1 MSWLSRLDDKWNIS
15 ESAKDAASVITLG
28 ASKSKYIENPEDA
41 LEDFGKSALSVFT
54 LGVSNQYRKAEEAD
68 ERAAAA
74 ATSANAA
81 RLGAQRTT
89 NFRNMMKSAESTQQS
104 AAELMNLAASGGFA
118 DSSAIMQSF
127 SSGKGQQLETG
138 KYYEELDLYGLSESN
153 AMDAQRSAESRYNR
167 NMTNVGYVASA
178 VGSVAGGVVAG
189 AGGAVLAKSITS

>member
-1 MSWLSRLDDKWNIS
+1 MSWDPWKDIRKGFSSLDDKLNIS
-15 ESAKDAASVITLG
+15 DIHKD
-28 ASKSKYIENPEDA
+28 
-41 LEDFGKSALSVFT
+41 ALSVLT
-54 LGVSNQYRKAEEAD
+54 LGVSNQYEKATDAD

-118 DSSAIMQSF
+118 DSSAIMQSI

-138 KYYEELDLYGLSESN
+138 KYYEELDLYGLSESG
-153 AMDAQRSAESRYNR
+153 AMDAQRSAERRYNR
-167 NMTNVGYVASA
+167 NMTNIGFAIDIGAKVVT
-178 VGSVAGGVVAG
+178 AGMG
-189 AGGAVLAKSITS
+189 

>member
-1 MSWLSRLDDKWNIS
+1 MSWDPWKDIRKGFSSLDDKLNIS
-15 ESAKDAASVITLG
+15 DIHKD
-28 ASKSKYIENPEDA
+28 
-41 LEDFGKSALSVFT
+41 ALSVLT
-54 LGVSNQYRKAEEAD
+54 LGVSNQYEKAKEAD

-118 DSSAIMQSF
+118 DSSAIMQSI

-153 AMDAQRSAESRYNR
+153 AMDAQRSAERRYNR
-167 NMTNVGYVASA
+167 NMTNVGFVAN
-178 VGSVAGGVVAG
+178 VGGS
-189 AGGAVLAKSITS
+189 VLAKGITG